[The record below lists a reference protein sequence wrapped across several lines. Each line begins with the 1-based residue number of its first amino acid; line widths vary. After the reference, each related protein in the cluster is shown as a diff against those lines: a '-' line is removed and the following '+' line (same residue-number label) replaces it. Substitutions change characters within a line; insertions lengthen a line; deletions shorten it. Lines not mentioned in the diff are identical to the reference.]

1 MDGISQKRF
10 LCLTPPSEADNR
22 SAQAR
27 VLDALREEGLNA
39 RMPLRVLQA
48 LPALRLCGRPWQ
60 HDGRHAAGGLQFR
73 HGAGAG
79 ERL

>member
-27 VLDALREEGLNA
+27 AVYKRQGLSSVLNA
-39 RMPLRVLQA
+39 DEIGHDEYGQRQKHHRSRQQLLGDPLRI
-48 LPALRLCGRPWQ
+48 LRPG
-60 HDGRHAAGGLQFR
+60 GGL
-73 HGAGAG
+73 
-79 ERL
+79 LL

>member
-1 MDGISQKRF
+1 MKMDGISQKRF

-39 RMPLRVLQA
+39 RDVYKRQVLYCKK
-48 LPALRLCGRPWQ
+48 PPW
-60 HDGRHAAGGLQFR
+60 G
-73 HGAGAG
+73 
-79 ERL
+79 

>member
-27 VLDALREEGLNA
+27 VLDALREKLDVV
-39 RMPLRVLQA
+39 LR
-48 LPALRLCGRPWQ
+48 
-60 HDGRHAAGGLQFR
+60 
-73 HGAGAG
+73 
-79 ERL
+79 